1 MKANI
6 GPKLSNRGQE
16 DPEKLK
22 NSSSLVPELTVLM
35 NLLNYFFS
43 WQFLYPALPLEHHL
57 DHYLLHGY
65 KTYVIF

>member
-35 NLLNYFFS
+35 NLL
-43 WQFLYPALPLEHHL
+43 H
-57 DHYLLHGY
+57 
-65 KTYVIF
+65 